1 MKFRNMSTW
10 HTDAEVAAT
19 PEIGLNV
26 TDQLLESPVAK
37 IVAECGGNEA
47 LHRLIRAPIYWSRR

>member
-1 MKFRNMSTW
+1 MSSW

-26 TDQLLESPVAK
+26 RHQLLESPVAK
-37 IVAECGGNEA
+37 NVAE
-47 LHRLIRAPIYWSRR
+47 LWRQ

>member
-1 MKFRNMSTW
+1 MSTW
-10 HTDAEVAAT
+10 HADAEVAAT

-37 IVAECGGNEA
+37 NVAE
-47 LHRLIRAPIYWSRR
+47 LWRQ